1 MDKWEYKAY
10 HDGTQQWYI
19 ERPRGEPPF
28 CYIER
33 VVGDKSR
40 RKRWRIVDRRGGD
53 DVSKVGPYPPTLS
66 PPFKS
71 LDAAKATF
79 MVLLAAGQFD

>member
-1 MDKWEYKAY
+1 MDEWEFKAWT
-10 HDGTQQWYI
+10 DGTQQWRI
-19 ERPRGEPPF
+19 ERLRGEPPF

-40 RKRWRIVDRRGGD
+40 RKRWRIVDRRGNDEMSNEGL
-53 DVSKVGPYPPTLS
+53 YPPALS

>member
-1 MDKWEYKAY
+1 MDEWEYKSWP
-10 HDGTQQWYI
+10 DGTQQWCL
-19 ERPRGEPPF
+19 ERPDGEPPF

-33 VVGDKSR
+33 VVSDKSR
-40 RKRWRIVDRRGGD
+40 RKQWRIVDRRGD
-53 DVSKVGPYPPTLS
+53 NEVSRDGLYPPTLS

-71 LDAAKATF
+71 LDAARATF